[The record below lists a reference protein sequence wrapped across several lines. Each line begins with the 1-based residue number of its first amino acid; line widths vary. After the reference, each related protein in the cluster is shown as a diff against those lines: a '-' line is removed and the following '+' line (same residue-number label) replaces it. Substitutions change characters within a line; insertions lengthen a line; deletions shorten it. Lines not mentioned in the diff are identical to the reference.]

1 MLKLITA
8 IPCPFCTRVIDF
20 IEDHNITTVEI
31 YDTCWNKQEHLDL
44 KEKYGKTQV
53 PLLLIDGEPLYE
65 SADIIHYLSENAR

>member
-20 IEDHNITTVEI
+20 INENNITSVEI
-31 YDTCWNKQEHLDL
+31 YDTCWNKDEHLEL

-53 PLLLIDGEPLYE
+53 PFVV
-65 SADIIHYLSENAR
+65 N